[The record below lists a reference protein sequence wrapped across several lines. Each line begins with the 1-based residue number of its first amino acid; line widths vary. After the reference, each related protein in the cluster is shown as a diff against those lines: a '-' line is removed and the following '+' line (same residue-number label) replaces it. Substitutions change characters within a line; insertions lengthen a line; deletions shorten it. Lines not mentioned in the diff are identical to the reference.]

1 MITGRFEVME
11 EFDEALLNELI
22 TDSGFK
28 VGDIVIDGKR
38 KYKLVE
44 AKLYYDKSLKWYGH
58 LIRKNGTLG
67 SIKYQLYSK
76 WFAKC

>member
-11 EFDEALLNELI
+11 EFDAELLKQLI
-22 TDSGFK
+22 TESGFNI
-28 VGDIVIDGKR
+28 GDIVIDGKR

-76 WFAKC
+76 WFTKC